1 VVRDDRCCKNNA
13 HSFAGEQMSAIAWEL
28 PEEIRAVR
36 DGLIDFARKEVLPR
50 HDEHRDLFE
59 NPRRLYRED
68 GRFSDELKGL
78 IGEVR
83 RTSAKAGYYNMCVP
97 EALGG
102 GGLAHLAYYVGW
114 EALFHL
120 CGPQN
125 WLMLYVI
132 SHWAFGP
139 SRLLEK
145 VTPEARDKMLAP
157 MMAGEAS
164 MCFGLSEPG
173 AGSDAAAL
181 ATKAVPDGNAWR
193 ITGRK
198 IWTSNSP
205 VADYCIVFAIT
216 DPERAAARKGGISAF
231 LVPTSSPG
239 FEVQRIIKLFG
250 HIGGDEAELRLE
262 DVRVEPWQLVG
273 ELHQGFA
280 AALYGVS
287 LGRIYNSARGVGYG
301 RWALEKA
308 LDYAQQRKAFGKAIA
323 EYQGVTFPLAESA
336 TELHAAHLMGLNVAT
351 LLDHGSPAVKELAM
365 TKAYSVQVGY
375 KAVDRAM
382 QTHGAMGFTN
392 ELGLHHAWH
401 ALRIVNVADGTNEI
415 LNRSIVQRLLKG
427 DTEL

>member
-1 VVRDDRCCKNNA
+1 
-13 HSFAGEQMSAIAWEL
+13 MSAIAWEL
-28 PEEIRAVR
+28 PEEVRAVR

-50 HDEHRDLFE
+50 HDRHHDLFE

-83 RTSAKAGYYNMCVP
+83 RASAKAGYYNMCVP
-97 EALGG
+97 ESLGG

-145 VTPEARDKMLAP
+145 VTPEAREKILAP

-216 DPERAAARKGGISAF
+216 DPERAAQRKGGISAF
-231 LVPTSSPG
+231 LVPTASEG

-262 DVRVEPWQLVG
+262 NVRVEPWQLVG

-287 LGRIYNSARGVGYG
+287 LGRIYNSARAVGYG

-336 TELHAAHLMGLNVAT
+336 MELHGAHLMGLNVAT

-365 TKAYSVQVGY
+365 AKAYSVQVGY

-401 ALRIVNVADGTNEI
+401 SLRIVNVADGTNEI